1 MLLLVV
7 ETSSNERMMKTLDVS
22 QATAAAEAG
31 GVLNAVLRADG
42 AQFFIELETRTAGT
56 AVLVTS
62 NNRRPRAFRNPIK
75 ALEVIRDLGVQ
86 NGRFSLEA
94 WRPDEAEVDR
104 QSRPDRAEAMKQ
116 THSNAAAY
124 EKWFREQ
131 VQESLDDPRPNVPHA
146 QVQKEMADKKAALRK
161 RISAR
166 GAKS

>member
-1 MLLLVV
+1 
-7 ETSSNERMMKTLDVS
+7 MKTLDVS
-22 QATAAAEAG
+22 QATAAAQAG

-42 AQFFIELETRTAGT
+42 GQFFIELETRTAGT

-75 ALEVIRDLGVQ
+75 ALAVIRELGLQ

-94 WRPDEAEVDR
+94 WRPDEAELER
-104 QSRPDRAEAMKQ
+104 ASRPDRAEAMKQ

-131 VQESLDDPRPNVPHA
+131 VQESLGDSRPNVPHA
-146 QVQKEMADKKAALRK
+146 QVQNEMADKKATLRK
-161 RISAR
+161 RLATG